1 MSQAEPQE
9 SLLHLHLQR
18 MLEITRRF
26 FEVEAAERRPRQ
38 RGGRSYP
45 VPLPGGWCLR
55 EDAERNRW
63 YHKEYPYRAAAR
75 QAD

>member
-1 MSQAEPQE
+1 MSQAQPQE
-9 SLLHLHLQR
+9 SLHLQR
-18 MLEITRRF
+18 MLKITRRF
-26 FEVEAAERRPRQ
+26 FEVEAAERKPWR

-45 VPLPGGWCLR
+45 VPLPAGWRWCLR

-63 YHKEYPYRAAAR
+63 YHKEYPYGAAAR